1 MYRVVIHR
9 VVYYVCSIQTERWAN
24 TLPARRASQPI
35 VGVVLT
41 ETFGQVWPV
50 TVEDADP
57 ACFLTRLAHSPR
69 KFFLWRVN
77 HDFVVGALFAFGDVE
92 TRAIDECPRATVGR
106 MRAWVHLER
115 HHTIGWSVVLAQVLI
130 ADDDRR
136 PVSCL
141 PEFLRLEF
149 GIGLEPSLQHCPLVF
164 DKFDVAELV
173 AAPERERTNW
183 LVNAFPLGL
192 GGYKHASVRIALA
205 CVFDLRFV
213 NAVNKSIGTASW
225 HVAICSPCAVGIF
238 SFAFVDDHDAL
249 RQVCRVAF
257 VVLWSW
263 ISVKW

>member
-115 HHTIGWSVVLAQVLI
+115 HHTIGWTRVQNRKIFFFRFQIGKTAIFWNFQFFPFRFRTLGWSVVLAQVLI

-183 LVNAFPLGL
+183 LARWFFIKLFIKL
-192 GGYKHASVRIALA
+192 IIY
-205 CVFDLRFV
+205 
-213 NAVNKSIGTASW
+213 
-225 HVAICSPCAVGIF
+225 
-238 SFAFVDDHDAL
+238 
-249 RQVCRVAF
+249 
-257 VVLWSW
+257 
-263 ISVKW
+263 